1 MKMRGRHSVR
11 PLPTIQQGTFSAI
24 STAQPCRGM
33 SPARAPHSLAS
44 DRHILAGLSYG
55 CNFFNEQAASCGRNS
70 SERLGPRPHS
80 TPQPSASV
88 WRGEESDAEM
98 SPRTWNDSWLSFKS
112 VASQRHYIRKCIWGK
127 LPGGW
132 GICLAHPSAEDGGM
146 IFAWKT
152 LKGASVHFL
161 TLNLRGGDF

>member
-1 MKMRGRHSVR
+1 MSVCRKSSRGLQTVELLFEICNEPFLICRHLRTERGGMEMKMRGRHSVR

-44 DRHILAGLSYG
+44 DRHILARQSYG

-70 SERLGPRPHS
+70 SEQLGPQPHS

-88 WRGEESDAEM
+88 WRGEESHAEM
-98 SPRTWNDSWLSFKS
+98 SPR
-112 VASQRHYIRKCIWGK
+112 
-127 LPGGW
+127 
-132 GICLAHPSAEDGGM
+132 M
-146 IFAWKT
+146 
-152 LKGASVHFL
+152 
-161 TLNLRGGDF
+161 